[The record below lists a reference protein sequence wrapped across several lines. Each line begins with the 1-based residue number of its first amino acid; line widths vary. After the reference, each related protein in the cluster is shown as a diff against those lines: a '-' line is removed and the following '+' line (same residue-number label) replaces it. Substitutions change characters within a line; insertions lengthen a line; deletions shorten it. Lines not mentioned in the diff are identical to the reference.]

1 MIKSWRNGARGKEV
15 KEIIDFN
22 FNLLS
27 RYLSKD
33 IKALSTQERK
43 LLSSDYLSEN
53 TLVFDTDEEQ
63 WYKYSKGSWI
73 KTTVGSGD
81 NTNDV
86 AYAQNILVN
95 DWADNNI
102 NISFDQHGVKHPLV
116 QLFIEI
122 GSSLVPVLGGVKID
136 SEHNITL
143 STDLPFDGRIVI
155 K

>member
-1 MIKSWRNGARGKEV
+1 MIKTWKNGARGKEV

-27 RYLSKD
+27 KYLSKD
-33 IKALSTQERK
+33 IKALSTQERM
-43 LLSSDYLSEN
+43 LLSSDFLSDN

-63 WYKYSKGSWI
+63 WYKYSKGFWVKMDI
-73 KTTVGSGD
+73 GGD
-81 NTNDV
+81 GNNSAV
-86 AYAQNILVN
+86 AYAQNIFID

-102 NISFDQHGVKHPLV
+102 NISFDQHGVQHPLV

-122 GSSLVPVLGGVKID
+122 GSSLIPVLGGVKID

-143 STDLPFDGRIVI
+143 STDLPFNGRIVI